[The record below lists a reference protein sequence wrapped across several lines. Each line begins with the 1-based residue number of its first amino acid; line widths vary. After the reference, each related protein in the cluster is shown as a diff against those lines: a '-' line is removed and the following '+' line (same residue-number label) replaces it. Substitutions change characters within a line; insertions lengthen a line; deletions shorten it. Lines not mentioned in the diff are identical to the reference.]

1 MFKLSKKMVDYFCF
15 EKHIK
20 YRYRIMILKNVFD
33 QLVHLNSF
41 NQRIFRNSK
50 FNPEMNNYNKKSFY
64 LIHQLILL
72 CLIALTFSFSTINAK
87 DFKGAEFRTKQTFLY
102 GRFEVRMKSAYR
114 EGMLSSFFTYHEF
127 SGGIENWNE
136 IDIEILGR
144 YPNDIQF
151 NTITSGQTN
160 HVSHYPLPF
169 SPHEDF
175 HIYAIEWT
183 PTYVAWFVD
192 GIEVYRQSGS
202 HIPTLNKAQ
211 KLMMNIWNPEAT
223 NWAGQ
228 FNPDALPAFAYY
240 DWVKYYLYTPGSGNY
255 GTGNNFTFSWSDDFT
270 YWNTSRWDKATHT
283 FVGNG
288 CDFIPEN
295 VVIRDGYLIL
305 CLTNSTDIGYTDT
318 KGPVLL
324 SAKVHNGKILVNFS
338 EELDEISAQTKSNYI
353 IYGVNVDSAR
363 LLSDKKTVELSVSNW
378 DFISPKTLVVLNVK
392 DDWNPANT
400 MSPKA
405 VSIITQTQFTFPL
418 KINCGGP
425 SALGYLPEQSWNLT
439 SDYGSMDGG
448 NATYSFNINNT
459 DEDEI
464 YQTEK
469 WGMTTYRVRLP
480 IGIYNVKLMFAENYH
495 NQSGQRIFDVWV
507 ENEKVL
513 QNFDVYSLV
522 GRNTA
527 YEKIVNN
534 VSISDGYL
542 DIYFVTHKDN
552 PMINGIVIELISL
565 GVNEKGFPVQDN
577 FTLEQNFPNPFNG
590 ETIISYSIH
599 NPDFYSFK
607 LFDLLGK
614 EILNKNLGYLNR
626 GKYFLKLNL
635 NDHSG
640 LKISSG
646 VYLYM
651 LGDKNS
657 FQSKKML
664 LLN

>member
-1 MFKLSKKMVDYFCF
+1 MKK
-15 EKHIK
+15 IN
-20 YRYRIMILKNVFD
+20 L
-33 QLVHLNSF
+33 
-41 NQRIFRNSK
+41 
-50 FNPEMNNYNKKSFY
+50 
-64 LIHQLILL
+64 LILL
-72 CLIALTFSFSTINAK
+72 LTLSFTQLYSK
-87 DFKGAEFRTKQTFLY
+87 DFKGAEFRTKQAFLY

-175 HIYAIEWT
+175 HTYAFEWT

-192 GIEVYRQSGS
+192 DVEVYRQTGD
-202 HIPTLNKAQ
+202 HIPTLNKPQ

-255 GTGNNFTFSWSDDFT
+255 GTGNNFTFSWSDDFE

-283 FVGNG
+283 WVGNG

-295 VVIRDGYLIL
+295 AVIKDGYLIL
-305 CLTNSTDIGYTDT
+305 CLTNSTNIGYIDV

-324 SAKVHNGKILVNFS
+324 SAKVHNGKIFVNFS
-338 EELDEISAQTKSNYI
+338 EELDEISSQNKSNYI
-353 IYGVNVDSAR
+353 IYGVTIDSAK
-363 LLSDKKTVELSVSNW
+363 LLSDKKTVELTVSGW
-378 DFISPKTLVVLNVK
+378 DFVSPKTLVVMNVK

-405 VSIITQTQFTFPL
+405 VSIVTQTQFNFPL

-425 SALGYLPEQSWNLT
+425 AALGYLPEQTWSLT
-439 SDYGSMDGG
+439 SDYGSIDGG
-448 NATYSFNINNT
+448 NSSYSFSINNT

-464 YQTEK
+464 YQSEK
-469 WGMTTYRVRLP
+469 WGMTTYKVRLP
-480 IGIYNVKLMFAENYH
+480 NGVYNVKLMFAENYH
-495 NQSGQRIFDVWV
+495 NQAGKRVFDVWV
-507 ENEKVL
+507 EQQRVL
-513 QNFDVYSLV
+513 QNFDIYASV

-527 YEKIVNN
+527 YVKEINN
-534 VSISDGYL
+534 VQINDGYL
-542 DIYFVTHKDN
+542 DIYFVTHRDN
-552 PMINGIVIELISL
+552 SMINGIVIDLVSL
-565 GVNEKGFPVQDN
+565 GVDDRNFIPEKN
-577 FTLEQNFPNPFNG
+577 FKLYQNFPNPFNG
-590 ETIISYSIH
+590 ITTISYNIYK
-599 NPDFYSFK
+599 PDHYSFK
-607 LFDLLGK
+607 LYNILGK
-614 EILNKNLGYLNR
+614 QIIKKELGYLTE
-626 GKYFLKLNL
+626 GSYSLNL
-635 NDHSG
+635 NFDEIKNFTS
-640 LKISSG
+640 SSG
-646 VYLYM
+646 VYLYV
-651 LGDKNS
+651 LQNS
-657 FQSKKML
+657 NSHQTKKML

>member
-1 MFKLSKKMVDYFCF
+1 MKKVLYKMLTKPFYNF
-15 EKHIK
+15 
-20 YRYRIMILKNVFD
+20 LA
-33 QLVHLNSF
+33 
-41 NQRIFRNSK
+41 IF
-50 FNPEMNNYNKKSFY
+50 
-64 LIHQLILL
+64 
-72 CLIALTFSFSTINAK
+72 IALYFLSFGENISAK
-87 DFKGAEFRTKQTFLY
+87 DFKGAEFRTKQQFLY

-114 EGMLSSFFTYHEF
+114 EGVLSSFFTYHEF

-175 HIYAIEWT
+175 HVYAFEWT
-183 PTYVAWFVD
+183 PNYVAWFVD
-192 GIEVYRQSGS
+192 GIEVYRQTGP
-202 HIPTLNKAQ
+202 HIATLNKPQ

-255 GTGNNFTFSWSDDFT
+255 GTNNNFTFSWSDDFD

-295 VVIRDGYLIL
+295 VVIRNGYLIL
-305 CLTNSTDIGYTDT
+305 CLTNSTNIGYTDL
-318 KGPVLL
+318 KGPVLF

-353 IYGVNVDSAR
+353 IYGVSVDSAK
-363 LLSDKKTVELSVSNW
+363 LLSDRKTVELTVSGW
-378 DFISPKTLVVLNVK
+378 DFISQKTLVVLNVK
-392 DDWNPANT
+392 DDWNPPNV

-405 VSIITQTQFTFPL
+405 VTIITQTQFNFPL

-425 SALGYLPEQSWNLT
+425 SVLGYLPEQQWTIT
-439 SDYGSMDGG
+439 SDYGSIDGG

-464 YQTEK
+464 YQSEK

-480 IGIYNVKLMFAENYH
+480 NGTYSIKLMFAENYH
-495 NQSGQRIFDVWV
+495 NQAGARIFDVWV
-507 ENEKVL
+507 ENERIL
-513 QNFDVYSLV
+513 QNFDIYALV

-527 YEKIVNN
+527 YVKQIDNVN
-534 VSISDGYL
+534 ILDGYL
-542 DIYFVTHKDN
+542 DIYFVTHKDY
-552 PMINGIVIELISL
+552 PLINGIVINLISL
-565 GVNEKGFPVQDN
+565 GINEINSEQINKFFLD
-577 FTLEQNFPNPFNG
+577 QNFPNPFNG
-590 ETIISYSIH
+590 QTIIKYSIH
-599 NPDFYSFK
+599 KPDIY
-607 LFDLLGK
+607 LFGLYDILGREIFRK
-614 EILNKNLGYLNR
+614 ELGYLQEGN
-626 GKYFLKLNL
+626 YTIKLNL
-635 NDHSG
+635 NDLNG
-640 LKISSG
+640 LKLSSG
-646 VYLYM
+646 TYIYFL
-651 LGDKNS
+651 KNDNS
-657 FQSKKML
+657 IQFKKML
-664 LLN
+664 LMN